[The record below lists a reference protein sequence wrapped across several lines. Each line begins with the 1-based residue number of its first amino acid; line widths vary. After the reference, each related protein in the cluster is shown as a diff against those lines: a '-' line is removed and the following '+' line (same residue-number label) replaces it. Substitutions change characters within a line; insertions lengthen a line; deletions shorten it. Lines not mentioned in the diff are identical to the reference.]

1 MTTGRINQIAHL
13 TLPVRGKRPRIE
25 RRGETLSMLFQWPS
39 RKGNTIPFPSSNKT
53 QGLLDPSPNE
63 SELRELTTL
72 AFLSRSQDLL
82 GHGRQG
88 GLDVTKR

>member
-1 MTTGRINQIAHL
+1 
-13 TLPVRGKRPRIE
+13 VRGKRPRIE
-25 RRGETLSMLFQWPS
+25 RRGETLSMLFPVAKQERQHDTFS
-39 RKGNTIPFPSSNKT
+39 LLHKT

>member
-1 MTTGRINQIAHL
+1 MTTGRINQIAHP
-13 TLPVRGKRPRIE
+13 TLPVRGKRPRNRAKGRNAIHAFPVAKQE
-25 RRGETLSMLFQWPS
+25 RQHDTFSLPR
-39 RKGNTIPFPSSNKT
+39 KT

-72 AFLSRSQDLL
+72 ALLSRSRDLL